1 MRLFDSEE
9 PFSEAEKP
17 KVQNDTVRQ
26 HLYYVR

>member
-9 PFSEAEKP
+9 PFSEAGKP